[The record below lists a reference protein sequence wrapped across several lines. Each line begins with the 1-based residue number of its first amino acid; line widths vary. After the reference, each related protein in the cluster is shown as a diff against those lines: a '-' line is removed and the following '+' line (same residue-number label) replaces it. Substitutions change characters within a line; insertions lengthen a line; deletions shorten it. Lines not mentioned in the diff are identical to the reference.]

1 MNVKI
6 RQSDA
11 PAVTASRDP
20 CQVAAAAAWGLA
32 LAVLAVA
39 YLVIAA
45 YTGNPFPWFEV
56 VHESGDRTLLQTVF
70 FFEHT
75 ARELP
80 LDLILGAAVG
90 SCALF
95 ACPPG
100 PEPESGKA
108 SCRSS
113 LAIGLLLVIV
123 VIVVGTLRVGGWP
136 MLEENLLQFPTRP
149 GAPREWGGHWRYHL
163 LSHVTL
169 MSVSLGLAAV
179 LVLWDRGPQWEG
191 TSCGRQDV
199 RDHGCVVC
207 RAHGHLRAQPGS
219 IRRPCLHRTSSP
231 GVVVARCG
239 DDAGCLGH
247 LPDAHQ
253 VQASCPGGRH
263 GSASLG
269 APDRWRRCARW
280 ALPADQRVGQ
290 VRSLTRTIAESDGAL
305 VPTLFRTLVLYVV
318 AGLTAG
324 LVYVSTGEDRERVVR
339 R

>member
-1 MNVKI
+1 MNVTI

-11 PAVTASRDP
+11 PAVTASHDP
-20 CQVAAAAAWGLA
+20 YRVAAAAAWGLA

-39 YLVIAA
+39 YLAIAG

-90 SCALF
+90 GCALF

-100 PEPESGKA
+100 QDPRGRGSR
-108 SCRSS
+108 RST

-136 MLEENLLQFPTRP
+136 MLAENLLQFPTRP

-163 LSHVTL
+163 LSHVML

-179 LVLWDRGPQWEG
+179 LVLWDK
-191 TSCGRQDV
+191 GRNGKG
-199 RDHGCVVC
+199 H
-207 RAHGHLRAQPGS
+207 RAGA
-219 IRRPCLHRTSSP
+219 RTF
-231 GVVVARCG
+231 GITA
-239 DDAGCLGH
+239 AGFAGLTAIFAPNLDPFVDPVFIG
-247 LPDAHQ
+247 HQ
-253 VQASCPGGRH
+253 VRESLTHAAVTVPVAWGTCLMLSKSRRAIRDDGTVPLRGALLTGGA
-263 GSASLG
+263 GVL
-269 APDRWRRCARW
+269 
-280 ALPADQRVGQ
+280 VGLFLLISGL
-290 VRSLTRTIAESDGAL
+290 VRSAASQGQSQSL
-305 VPTLFRTLVLYVV
+305 VVLLFPHFFEHSFSYVV

-324 LVYVSTGEDRERVVR
+324 LVYVSTGEDRGEVVR